1 MAPRLEKGFLS
12 RGART
17 PKPRK
22 ESSMNAFRLINIA
35 TAGLAL
41 LVAGAAAAQ
50 DVPPAA
56 DPLQAREQARH
67 TDSEARSAWR
77 EQQQER
83 VRNMT
88 PEERALMRDTSVD
101 GRARMENRNG
111 QGSQGG
117 EGARERRRDGSG
129 QGGGYGQGYQS
140 RQGQGG
146 SMGGGMGGG
155 RGGRGR

>member
-1 MAPRLEKGFLS
+1 
-12 RGART
+12 
-17 PKPRK
+17 
-22 ESSMNAFRLINIA
+22 MNAFRLINIA

-50 DVPPAA
+50 ETQPAV
-56 DPLQAREQARH
+56 DPLQARRA
-67 TDSEARSAWR
+67 DSEARSAWR

-88 PEERALMRDTSVD
+88 PEERALMRDTSAD

-111 QGSQGG
+111 EGG
-117 EGARERRRDGSG
+117 EGAGERRRDGSG

>member
-1 MAPRLEKGFLS
+1 
-12 RGART
+12 
-17 PKPRK
+17 
-22 ESSMNAFRLINIA
+22 MNAFRLINIA

-50 DVPPAA
+50 DVPPAV

-88 PEERALMRDTSVD
+88 PEERALMRETSAD

-111 QGSQGG
+111 QGS
-117 EGARERRRDGSG
+117 

>member
-1 MAPRLEKGFLS
+1 
-12 RGART
+12 
-17 PKPRK
+17 
-22 ESSMNAFRLINIA
+22 MNAFRLINIA

-50 DVPPAA
+50 DAPPVV

-67 TDSEARSAWR
+67 TDSVARSAWR

-88 PEERALMRDTSVD
+88 PEERALMRDTSAD

-111 QGSQGG
+111 EGG

-129 QGGGYGQGYQS
+129 QGGGYGQGYQN

-146 SMGGGMGGG
+146 GGGMGGG
-155 RGGRGR
+155 RGGRGGR